1 MRLAINVTINLHVTR
16 PTAPRFHIFFQGKRV
31 SHQPPQ
37 IPCVF
42 SSKTRLAFN
51 AEHPHIPCFF
61 KANAHRRNPAAFVV
75 FTFLVF
81 TFLVFFQAIR
91 ILHSEVIVN
100 LHVMR
105 PTATWFLIFSS
116 REMRLAGGIPGVKLL
131 LLQVFIPTQARKKG
145 KS

>member
-51 AEHPHIPCFF
+51 AEHPHILCFSLRKRASQESCRICCVYLSCVHFPCIS
-61 KANAHRRNPAAFVV
+61 
-75 FTFLVF
+75 
-81 TFLVFFQAIR
+81 QAIR
-91 ILHSEVIVN
+91 ILHSEVIMN

-105 PTATWFLIFSS
+105 PTAT
-116 REMRLAGGIPGVKLL
+116 
-131 LLQVFIPTQARKKG
+131 
-145 KS
+145 